1 MERIYI
7 CSRFKSNNGDT
18 EKYTQL
24 ARIYCRMAW
33 DRGYFPIAPQLY
45 LPQVLDYGNKTE
57 RDAALKI
64 YLKVVPRCSELW
76 VFGIAISKSMQ
87 AVIDKAKELKIP
99 VRYFDEYGEPL

>member
-18 EKYTQL
+18 EKHIQL

-57 RDAALKI
+57 REAALKL
-64 YLKVVPRCSELW
+64 YLKALARCSELW
-76 VFGIAISKSMQ
+76 VFGEHISKGMQ
-87 AVIDKAKELKIP
+87 AVIDKAKELRIP
-99 VRYFDEYGEPL
+99 IKYFDEYGEAL